1 MRDEAIGYMKKIVE
15 LNSTS
20 CDLNA
25 WLGKMMTEQEHYYES
40 IPYWN
45 AASFK
50 HNCSG
55 TYIVCL
61 DSLLL
66 SYGHALPD
74 HPELETEYKKARAR
88 GDSVV
93 AELQLQQY
101 LQEQQQQ
108 QQQHHHKNAH
118 HKQKHVPK
126 KN

>member
-1 MRDEAIGYMKKIVE
+1 MGDEAIKYMKKIVE

-25 WLGKMMTEQEHYYES
+25 WLGKMMSEQNHFYES

-50 HNCSG
+50 HNCSS

-61 DSLLL
+61 DNLLV
-66 SYGHALPD
+66 SYSHAITD
-74 HPELETEYKKARAR
+74 HPELENEYKKVRAR

-101 LQEQQQQ
+101 MQQQQQ
-108 QQQHHHKNAH
+108 QQQHKNAH
-118 HKQKHVPK
+118 HK
-126 KN
+126 